1 MPDLSDN
8 PAVRIARFIMLSSEY
23 KSKEIFD
30 SVIIA
35 ALFCVYVVSVAF
47 VLISGIHVYRSA
59 AAAMKERYEKRT
71 LISYL
76 SVKIKHYDASD
87 SISLGYAGKEEAL
100 VLTEKYGSEI
110 FKTYIYCYEGSV
122 RELFIRESAAVE
134 AGAGEIITAADDLEF
149 EMTTPSL
156 IKVICTGGYGETCA
170 FIHLRSHYTAGSEI
184 YG

>member
-8 PAVRIARFIMLSSEY
+8 SAVRIARFIMLSYDY
-23 KSKEIFD
+23 KGKEIFD

-35 ALFCVYVVSVAF
+35 VLFCVYVVSVAF
-47 VLISGIHVYRSA
+47 VLISGIHIYRSA

-71 LISYL
+71 LTSYL
-76 SVKIKHYDASD
+76 SVKTKHYDASD
-87 SISLGYAGKEEAL
+87 SISIGYAGGKEAL

-122 RELFIRESAAVE
+122 RELFIRESVTAE
-134 AGAGEIITAADDLEF
+134 AGAGEKITAADSLNF
-149 EMTTPSL
+149 EMITPSL
-156 IKVICTGGYGETCA
+156 IKVISTGSFGESCA
-170 FIHLRSHYTAGSEI
+170 FIHLRSKYAAGIEV